1 MTDIQYTDEQT
12 DALQEIINIAMGQAV
27 ASLASI
33 LDVRVG
39 LSVPQVHLV
48 QIHELIDT
56 IQEIT
61 GTADEVTVVSQA
73 FYNQLKGEVLV
84 IFEEHGW
91 KDLAGLMGY
100 EQLPGNMQEEQE
112 LLLDVANIVTG
123 ACLNGIANQLGT
135 DLSYTAPSVISD
147 MSGTKQALTANNTSW
162 THALLVEVNFSLEHI
177 NFKSHLLI
185 LMTEDSIAILSTAL
199 DELLESI

>member
-1 MTDIQYTDEQT
+1 MTAVQYTDEQT

-27 ASLASI
+27 ASLAGI

-39 LSVPQVHLV
+39 LSVPHVHLV

-61 GTADEVTVVSQA
+61 GASDEITIVSQA
-73 FYNQLKGEVLV
+73 FYSHLKGEVLI

-100 EQLPGNMQEEQE
+100 EPPPGNIQQEQE
-112 LLLDVANIVTG
+112 LLLDVANIVSG

-135 DLSYTAPSVISD
+135 DMSYTPPSVIPD
-147 MSGTKQALTANNTSW
+147 MSRMKNALVSNNASW

-185 LMTEDSIAILSTAL
+185 LMTEDTIEILSTTL
-199 DELLESI
+199 DDLLESI

>member
-1 MTDIQYTDEQT
+1 MTDVRYTDEQT

-33 LDVRVG
+33 LDVRVD

-48 QIHELIDT
+48 QIHELINT

-61 GTADEVTVVSQA
+61 GSTNKVTIVSQA
-73 FYNQLKGEVLV
+73 FYNHLKGEVLV

-91 KDLAGLMGY
+91 HDLARLMGY
-100 EQLPGNMQEEQE
+100 EQLPGNIQEEQE
-112 LLLDVANIVTG
+112 LLLDVANVVTG
-123 ACLNGIANQLGT
+123 ACLNGISNQLGT
-135 DLSYTAPSVISD
+135 DLSYTAPSIISEI
-147 MSGTKQALTANNTSW
+147 SGPKQALMTNKTTWS
-162 THALLVEVNFSLEHI
+162 HALLVEVNFSLEHI

-185 LMTEDSIAILSTAL
+185 LMTEDSIVILSTAL